1 MSSSTEAVIL
11 YGDVNLNIIDGSSVW
26 LVSAAEVLSKV
37 FDRVDIILKAP
48 IENERLISSV
58 SGIPNVWLHEPPG
71 RVLTAAEA
79 AQSAEH
85 RVQRG
90 PVDAIVV
97 RGLDACGEFAK
108 RPTLAKTLYS
118 YVTDLPYPLEN
129 AAPQRLELLND
140 IATASRGMFSQ
151 TEASRSYLEAVCPA
165 AAGKT
170 SLMRPMIP
178 ATQLRTRDHSGLG
191 TAANPLRLVYSG
203 KFAKPWKTLEM
214 LELPR
219 ELEKRGVHSELVVV
233 GDKYNRDSADPSW
246 VSRMRDALTT
256 AANDPHSGVRWLG
269 ALEREK
275 SLEEIARSD
284 IGIGWRSRE
293 LDSSLEISTKAL
305 EYSLSGTVPVINR
318 TVDHEALFGADYP
331 FFVTSDT
338 TAANLA
344 ELLVA
349 KIGSLDEA
357 VRRAADATSAYTMDE
372 AAVYLREVFRRKAT
386 VSAIGSKDPGARPLK
401 LVVASHDM
409 KFMGELMQFFQQDG
423 RFEVRVDEWKT
434 LHTHDEKKSTKLAQW
449 ADIVF
454 CEWAGPALRWYSVN
468 APARTRLYSRLH
480 RFEMNGAWMDDVA
493 WDNVNGLVFV
503 SSFIRDQVVQR
514 FGIEE
519 SKTHII
525 ANAIDT
531 ADFDRPKLPNAQF
544 HVGMVGYV
552 PFLKRPDRAVDL
564 LSMLLEADSRYT
576 LHLKGR
582 LPWDYSY
589 EWNKA
594 LQKQA
599 YLELFDR
606 ISRDPLLRKSVV
618 VEPFSADI
626 ASWQRGMGFT
636 LSPSSLESFH
646 LAPAEGMA
654 SGSIPVVWERE
665 GARQIFGDY
674 VVASLG
680 EAVERIT
687 ALRESAAFEKAS
699 AQAKSQA
706 QKWDSQVLTA
716 QWAEL
721 FLGHSESDGGNPAQG
736 ES

>member
-1 MSSSTEAVIL
+1 
-11 YGDVNLNIIDGSSVW
+11 
-26 LVSAAEVLSKV
+26 
-37 FDRVDIILKAP
+37 
-48 IENERLISSV
+48 
-58 SGIPNVWLHEPPG
+58 
-71 RVLTAAEA
+71 
-79 AQSAEH
+79 
-85 RVQRG
+85 
-90 PVDAIVV
+90 
-97 RGLDACGEFAK
+97 
-108 RPTLAKTLYS
+108 
-118 YVTDLPYPLEN
+118 
-129 AAPQRLELLND
+129 
-140 IATASRGMFSQ
+140 
-151 TEASRSYLEAVCPA
+151 
-165 AAGKT
+165 
-170 SLMRPMIP
+170 
-178 ATQLRTRDHSGLG
+178 
-191 TAANPLRLVYSG
+191 
-203 KFAKPWKTLEM
+203 
-214 LELPR
+214 
-219 ELEKRGVHSELVVV
+219 
-233 GDKYNRDSADPSW
+233 
-246 VSRMRDALTT
+246 
-256 AANDPHSGVRWLG
+256 
-269 ALEREK
+269 
-275 SLEEIARSD
+275 
-284 IGIGWRSRE
+284 
-293 LDSSLEISTKAL
+293 
-305 EYSLSGTVPVINR
+305 
-318 TVDHEALFGADYP
+318 
-331 FFVTSDT
+331 
-338 TAANLA
+338 
-344 ELLVA
+344 
-349 KIGSLDEA
+349 
-357 VRRAADATSAYTMDE
+357 
-372 AAVYLREVFRRKAT
+372 
-386 VSAIGSKDPGARPLK
+386 
-401 LVVASHDM
+401 
-409 KFMGELMQFFQQDG
+409 
-423 RFEVRVDEWKT
+423 
-434 LHTHDEKKSTKLAQW
+434 
-449 ADIVF
+449 
-454 CEWAGPALRWYSVN
+454 
-468 APARTRLYSRLH
+468 
-480 RFEMNGAWMDDVA
+480 MNGAWMDDVA

-594 LQKQA
+594 LQRQA

-721 FLGHSESDGGNPAQG
+721 FLGPSESDGGNPAQG